1 MAFDFE
7 TLEPRIHQ
15 ILSAP
20 GTDLTTISA
29 KRVRRQLVD
38 PDLNLTA
45 DFLKENKEAVDAII
59 SSVFERISGGQG
71 AEPETEVEE
80 EKPNSRKRKQDDDGD
95 AEEEEDDDGD
105 SKDDTV
111 KQSPPPPKKAKKSGK
126 NGRELSDAELARKLS
141 SEING
146 RSTRTGTKGRGSAP
160 ATKKGGRAKKSAATV
175 DSDDDT
181 DDGSSKKKT
190 KKKSSPSAGGAKGGF
205 GKEFAL
211 RQAFITFTLYNS
223 SLVSDADLNFY
234 ILYSEPLAALVQV
247 EKLSRPQV
255 VKQLWVYIK
264 EHELQNPKNKR
275 EILCDPSMRAV
286 FNVDKID
293 MFTMNKVLGQ

>member
-1 MAFDFE
+1 MAFDFG

-20 GTDLTTISA
+20 GTDLATISA
-29 KRVRRQLVD
+29 KRVRRQLLETD
-38 PDLNLTA
+38 PNLTA
-45 DFLKENKEAVDAII
+45 EFLKENKEEVDRII
-59 SSVFERISGGQG
+59 ASVFERVSGGG
-71 AEPETEVEE
+71 DDDEGSAEPPETDGIEQQAGGGED
-80 EKPNSRKRKQDDDGD
+80 NGQTSSRKRKQEEGD
-95 AEEEEDDDGD
+95 EGEGEYQESATPEDEDAD
-105 SKDDTV
+105 SSSKP
-111 KQSPPPPKKAKKSGK
+111 SPPPAKKQKKSGK

-146 RSTRTGTKGRGSAP
+146 RATRTGTKGRGAAT
-160 ATKKGGRAKKSAATV
+160 ATKKGRAKKSAATV
-175 DSDDDT
+175 DSDDDS
-181 DDGSSKKKT
+181 DEDGKRKT
-190 KKKSSPSAGGAKGGF
+190 KKKKSSPSSGGAKGGF

-211 RQAFITFTLYNS
+211 
-223 SLVSDADLNFY
+223 
-234 ILYSEPLAALVQV
+234 SEPLATLVQV

-275 EILCDPSMRAV
+275 EILCDPPMRAV

-293 MFTMNKVLGQ
+293 MFTMNKVLGQHLYEIDEQ